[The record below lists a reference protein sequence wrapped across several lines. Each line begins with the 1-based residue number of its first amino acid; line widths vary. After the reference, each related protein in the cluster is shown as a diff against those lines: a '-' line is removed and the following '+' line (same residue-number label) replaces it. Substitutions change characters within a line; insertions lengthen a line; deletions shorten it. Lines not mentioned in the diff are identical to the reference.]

1 MKHKRQYDGGSES
14 YGTYEEE
21 DYSTSQSYNDQ
32 EREFYQAQE
41 EAWAFGSSFDD
52 SQRYDW

>member
-1 MKHKRQYDGGSES
+1 MKKRQYDGGSES

-41 EAWAFGSSFDD
+41 MAWAFQESFDD